1 MVTRYICIL
10 STITWEDIVN
20 SSKIG
25 NMKLDRRMITAELQ
39 SLGGYTMR
47 PESAFYQSR
56 CKTEKEG
63 HSRTDPA
70 VPEIGLDVSSPGG
83 YFI

>member
-1 MVTRYICIL
+1 
-10 STITWEDIVN
+10 
-20 SSKIG
+20 
-25 NMKLDRRMITAELQ
+25 MITAELQ